1 MTRVSDLPSGPVKH
15 DEPRRRQTHSD
26 ARYLAWPERD
36 RIIVALANRGWTH
49 KRIAA
54 YPGIGLSRRGVG
66 MALERISE
74 GRPGRDPRA

>member
-1 MTRVSDLPSGPVKH
+1 MTHVSDLPTGPVEH

-26 ARYLAWPERD
+26 ARDLAGPERD
-36 RIIVALANRGWTH
+36 RLIVALANMGWTH
-49 KRIAA
+49 KRIPA
-54 YPGIGLSRRGVG
+54 YPGIGLSRRCVG